1 MAKSKLDH
9 DLDELFRLPL
19 AEFTAAR
26 NSLAKQLKQAG
37 RGNDADFVKT
47 LAKPS
52 ISAWTVNQLY
62 WQHRDAFDRLIAT
75 GERFRQAQ
83 TSRTGG
89 MAGMRGA
96 LDARREALVHLSDLA
111 TALLDDAGHNP
122 GPDTV
127 RRITTT
133 LEALSAY
140 ASLADG
146 PRPGHLTH
154 DVDPPGFESLASFVP
169 SAGVTALTA
178 KPQRVTSSENP
189 DRAGPSTGRKAEPAG
204 NVHLLEERRQAKI
217 AAAKVSLQEAKSLL
231 TEARSRAKSLEAAQK
246 KVDAAAKE
254 AEKQKRQAEERFEKA
269 RAAWEDADRRARSM
283 EDELE
288 EATQAVK
295 DAERDVERASKDLDG
310 LVKR

>member
-1 MAKSKLDH
+1 MAKSKLDN
-9 DLDELFRLPL
+9 DLDELFRVPL

-37 RGNDADFVKT
+37 RGNEADFVKT

-62 WQHRDAFDRLIAT
+62 WNHRDAFNRLMAT

-83 TSRTGG
+83 TSRTAG

-96 LDARREALVHLSDLA
+96 LDARREALAQLSDLA
-111 TALLDDAGHNP
+111 TALLHDAGHNP
-122 GPDTV
+122 ALDTI

-146 PRPGHLTH
+146 PRPGRLTQ

-169 SAGVTALTA
+169 STGVTALTA
-178 KPQRVTSSENP
+178 KPN
-189 DRAGPSTGRKAEPAG
+189 RAATSTGRKTEPSG
-204 NVHLLEERRQAKI
+204 NVHLLEEKRQAKI
-217 AAAKVSLQEAKSLL
+217 TAAKVSLQEAKSLL

-246 KVDAAAKE
+246 KAVAAAKE
-254 AEKQKRQAEERFEKA
+254 AEKHKREAEERFERA
-269 RAAWEDADRRARSM
+269 RAASEDAAQSARSVWQ
-283 EDELE
+283 EVQ
-288 EATQAVK
+288 EAAQAVK
-295 DAERDVERASKDLDG
+295 DAERGVEKASKELEQ
-310 LVKR
+310 LL